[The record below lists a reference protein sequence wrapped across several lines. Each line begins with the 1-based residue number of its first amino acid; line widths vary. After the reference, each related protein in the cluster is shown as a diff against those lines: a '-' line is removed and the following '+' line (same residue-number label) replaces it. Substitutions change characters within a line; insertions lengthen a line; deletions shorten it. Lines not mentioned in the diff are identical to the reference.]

1 VPIPVGL
8 RLFLPNAWTDEPQ
21 RCAAAGVAD
30 AEIRSRSNGGIVLA
44 ELDRL
49 RTAGVRFGT
58 VLADA
63 GYGASAEFGHGLEAR
78 EQRWAVGLLPNQPVY
93 DVDVQLVPPIGGKQC
108 LVPDKAPRCAEYV
121 RVLMHRPV
129 PSSAFKRPWRPPQQ
143 ARQRH
148 CHQRSETH
156 QIERVHVPYHRS
168 LALYLVR

>member
-1 VPIPVGL
+1 VAVAKAWRRFASVLLPMNAAVEILPSVLLWDDPIP
-8 RLFLPNAWTDEPQ
+8 
-21 RCAAAGVAD
+21 AA
-30 AEIRSRSNGGIVLA
+30 RSRSNGGIVLA

-63 GYGASAEFGHGLEAR
+63 GYGASAEFGRGLEAR

-121 RVLMHRPV
+121 RVL
-129 PSSAFKRPWRPPQQ
+129 
-143 ARQRH
+143 
-148 CHQRSETH
+148 
-156 QIERVHVPYHRS
+156 
-168 LALYLVR
+168 